1 MARRTEEVQRDIE
14 QTRAELGNT
23 LEAIGDKVAPK
34 KAVRRAK
41 WKAADKVEDVKDR
54 VSPARLARRGTD
66 NVLHRLHDVRLSI
79 MGSDDEGD
87 DEVTYTNGS
96 TRSRTSR
103 TRALEEGVADARD
116 RVSDATERAGD
127 AASTVVEKAK
137 AAPGTVARSA
147 KGNPLVA
154 GLVVFGGGYLVAS
167 RLRPTDRERTLAER
181 AKERLEPVKQQAI
194 EAGRS
199 MADEIKGVAEGG
211 IGSTVGAGA
220 VRAVRSELRQR
231 AADAAETVK
240 EKATEVKEKAT
251 SSADTAEAK
260 AADAG
265 KTAKRTTRA
274 ASKKVKGAAKDAAGT
289 TGKATTRRRTGTTRP
304 AGTTAAASR
313 RRSPAKAG

>member
-1 MARRTEEVQRDIE
+1 MARSTDEVRRDIE
-14 QTRAELGNT
+14 QTRDELGNT

-41 WKAADKVEDVKDR
+41 WKAQDKVEDVKDR

-87 DEVTYTNGS
+87 EEVTQSNGS
-96 TRSRTSR
+96 TRTRTGNR
-103 TRALEEGVADARD
+103 TRALQESTSDARE
-116 RVSDATERAGD
+116 RASDATGRAGE

-137 AAPGTVARSA
+137 MAPETVARTA

-181 AKERLEPVKQQAI
+181 AKERLEPVKQQAL
-194 EAGRS
+194 EAGRN
-199 MADEIKGVAEGG
+199 MADEIKSVAEGG
-211 IGSTVGAGA
+211 IGAAT
-220 VRAVRSELRQR
+220 VRAVRSEVRQR

-240 EKATEVKEKAT
+240 EKATEVVDKAT
-251 SSADTAEAK
+251 SSDDETDDK
-260 AADAG
+260 PSAAG
-265 KTAKRTTRA
+265 RGAKRTSRA
-274 ASKKVKGAAKDAAGT
+274 ASTKAKGAAKATGT
-289 TGKATTRRRTGTTRP
+289 TTRRRTAATGP
-304 AGTTAAASR
+304 AGTAATPR
-313 RRSPAKAG
+313 RRTTAKVG